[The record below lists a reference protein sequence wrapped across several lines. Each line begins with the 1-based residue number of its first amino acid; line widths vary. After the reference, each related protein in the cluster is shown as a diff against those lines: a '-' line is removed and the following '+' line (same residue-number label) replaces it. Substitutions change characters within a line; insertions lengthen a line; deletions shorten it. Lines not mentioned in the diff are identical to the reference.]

1 MKKDTVKNCA
11 SDHTYYYLTQPF
23 APPDYQPP
31 PTVPNI
37 YRPHPLAPPPFVECP
52 LPNCPDAI
60 KKAPNQ
66 QNINP
71 VATTNQGLVE
81 KTKTFKKAGNG
92 LVDECC
98 TICFEQVNQRG
109 RLVPCGHASFCFGCS
124 QKISRQK
131 QPTCPLC
138 RTLIVQVNSEKAQM
152 WMNFYLTWKFHM
164 DAVWTIEYQ
173 VTLGL
178 DNSFGCSKRWLY
190 AGNSYTIQSNFRR
203 KCAPQVDS
211 ALLCLM

>member
-66 QNINP
+66 QIIP
-71 VATTNQGLVE
+71 VAKTNQGLVE
-81 KTKTFKKAGNG
+81 KTTTFKKAGKG

-98 TICFEQVNQRG
+98 ACNM
-109 RLVPCGHASFCFGCS
+109 L
-124 QKISRQK
+124 
-131 QPTCPLC
+131 
-138 RTLIVQVNSEKAQM
+138 
-152 WMNFYLTWKFHM
+152 
-164 DAVWTIEYQ
+164 
-173 VTLGL
+173 
-178 DNSFGCSKRWLY
+178 
-190 AGNSYTIQSNFRR
+190 
-203 KCAPQVDS
+203 
-211 ALLCLM
+211 

>member
-1 MKKDTVKNCA
+1 MSFAQLSWRHQKGTQSTDHPSSENKSRPCWKDKNIQESWKRTCGWVLYNMLWT
-11 SDHTYYYLTQPF
+11 SESEGQTGPMWTCILLLWMQSEDFKT
-23 APPDYQPP
+23 
-31 PTVPNI
+31 
-37 YRPHPLAPPPFVECP
+37 E
-52 LPNCPDAI
+52 
-60 KKAPNQ
+60 
-66 QNINP
+66 
-71 VATTNQGLVE
+71 ATNM
-81 KTKTFKKAGNG
+81 
-92 LVDECC
+92 
-98 TICFEQVNQRG
+98 
-109 RLVPCGHASFCFGCS
+109 SS
-124 QKISRQK
+124 
-131 QPTCPLC
+131 PLC